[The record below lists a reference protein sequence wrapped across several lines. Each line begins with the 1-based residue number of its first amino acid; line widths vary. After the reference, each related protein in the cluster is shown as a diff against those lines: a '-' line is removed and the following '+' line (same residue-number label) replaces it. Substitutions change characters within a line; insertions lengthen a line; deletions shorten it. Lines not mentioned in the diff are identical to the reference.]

1 MSGGWTDRE
10 AGVVHVSDGSKAAA
24 GGDER
29 VRRLQT
35 AAQTPSTLWLR
46 RPGGQDVTDY
56 SLTAMLGVV
65 TWAAGR
71 SGRSAW
77 SWWRRS
83 GTCSAGSCRHRCAAQ
98 SG

>member
-1 MSGGWTDRE
+1 MFICNSFVLSFIIKFLFISICVYILINIVT
-10 AGVVHVSDGSKAAA
+10 
-24 GGDER
+24 
-29 VRRLQT
+29 
-35 AAQTPSTLWLR
+35 
-46 RPGGQDVTDY
+46 RPGRQDVTDY